1 MTKLNVPD
9 RVLNEIV
16 AFAERHA
23 VERVVLFGSRA
34 RGSHTRRSDVD
45 LAVQGGDFDAFYWD
59 VKEKTHSLLSFDVV
73 EDALL
78 HLLASFRFMEGYG
91 EAMDLVLHPH
101 KHEEER

>member
-9 RVLNEIV
+9 RVLNEIA

-34 RGSHTRRSDVD
+34 RGNHTRRSDVD

-73 EDALL
+73 DLDRE
-78 HLLASFRFMEGYG
+78 ASEELKREIEREGITVY
-91 EAMDLVLHPH
+91 EKA
-101 KHEEER
+101 R

>member
-34 RGSHTRRSDVD
+34 RGNHTRRSDVD

-73 EDALL
+73 DLDRE
-78 HLLASFRFMEGYG
+78 ASEELKREIEREGITVY
-91 EAMDLVLHPH
+91 EKA
-101 KHEEER
+101 R

>member
-1 MTKLNVPD
+1 MKLNVPD

-73 EDALL
+73 DLDRE
-78 HLLASFRFMEGYG
+78 ASEELKREIEREGITVY
-91 EAMDLVLHPH
+91 EKA
-101 KHEEER
+101 R

>member
-73 EDALL
+73 DLDRE
-78 HLLASFRFMEGYG
+78 ASEELKREIEREGITVY
-91 EAMDLVLHPH
+91 EKA
-101 KHEEER
+101 R

>member
-9 RVLNEIV
+9 RVLNEII

-73 EDALL
+73 DLDRE
-78 HLLASFRFMEGYG
+78 ASEELKREIEREGITVY
-91 EAMDLVLHPH
+91 EKA
-101 KHEEER
+101 R

>member
-45 LAVQGGDFDAFYWD
+45 LAVHGGDFDAFYWD

-73 EDALL
+73 DLDRE
-78 HLLASFRFMEGYG
+78 ASEELKREIEREGITVY
-91 EAMDLVLHPH
+91 EKA
-101 KHEEER
+101 R